1 MNDFLGDY
9 FSSTSTDKNIWEDN
23 QEFEENFLGS
33 CSNSNREPF
42 IDPIFNDNS
51 NFFDLNQLLT
61 FDTFINVS
69 EPEEECEPILKTQ
82 YLTNENF
89 NFDQNLQ
96 NPLKFVKN
104 EKQEEK
110 EIEKEKEI
118 KKEKEIE
125 KEKKI
130 EKEKEKEKEKE
141 SIKKIEIENR
151 KETEE
156 FFSTNGAPNL
166 FSNKKPLPN
175 INNHNQKRKRKHSPS
190 NNNQFQTSKQK
201 KFLSK
206 NPKLSKSK
214 INKYKKKIQK
224 PKSQKRST
232 NKRNLNIN
240 RKKKTTITNTF
251 FSHTGL
257 DLVGKMTYKQLHSLT
272 NEEKEVRKVLK
283 NRLAAKLS
291 SERTKIKV
299 IDLGNQVSDLTN
311 KNEKLREKITHFK
324 KERDTLLEKSNQLE
338 RELKE
343 LEQTIP
349 IQTKPRS
356 SGLFGSIR
364 NTIERLTKIPSTKN
378 QNEEMFLPSTFNFMD
393 KKWGTIKKKLVQN
406 TNNRTGFAMMVV
418 ILAITFFFGNEMIFG
433 SSTSLSIPFFSDG
446 ADYSRNLKGLS
457 YLKDTALKKL
467 GNSANSGIILIEEIS
482 NTNNDK
488 TDDLMDPHHF
498 PDDNIQLNSGVE
510 LEPELDPENEMKIK
524 SEKTIE
530 TIKAPIPEENT
541 NANHDKKIINT

>member
-42 IDPIFNDNS
+42 NDPIFNDNS

-69 EPEEECEPILKTQ
+69 EPEVECEPILKTQ